1 MNIDQ
6 LNAVRIKALE
16 TQVACANADA
26 NKWCQ
31 RATELAEMV
40 DDKDHGIKLLMEA
53 NEKLGDRLDVT
64 SDQLDHEIG
73 NRIFHEKRAE
83 RLAWFIKHLSE
94 QLQSL
99 DEETDRIKL
108 SEEI

>member
-6 LNAVRIKALE
+6 LNAVRIKALDVQL
-16 TQVACANADA
+16 TSANA
-26 NKWCQ
+26 Q
-31 RATELAEMV
+31 IR
-40 DDKDHGIKLLMEA
+40 KLT
-53 NEKLGDRLDVT
+53 DRLDVI

-99 DEETDRIKL
+99 DEETDRIKMA
-108 SEEI
+108 EEI